1 MRCFSV
7 ILGLLLFSGS
17 WSVASLASEPAG
29 FWNKLPG
36 VDVNDYRQDFLQQVE
51 KELSQ
56 LPAYGKCQGTI
67 LYCLEQ
73 EKTSP
78 VVTRL
83 ARGVLLQMAS
93 GLDHQKLLEW
103 VEKRRQSAYP
113 QELFHFRLE
122 GLEPLGGTTPPV
134 VLVDF
139 ADFQCPFCARGAQI
153 IEKLSQ
159 RFGDKLAVYLK
170 QFPIKGKP
178 FSIQAA
184 KACVAAG
191 RLGKFWPYCL
201 ALFQNQKNFSE
212 VFFGQLAE
220 KFGLEREA
228 FEKEMAS
235 EQVLDRVADDKMDGL
250 RARIEAL
257 PAIFINGKKYLM
269 DLELEALAD
278 RLEEEMDIAAGRD

>member
-1 MRCFSV
+1 MRRLALIFW
-7 ILGLLLFSGS
+7 LFDFG
-17 WSVASLASEPAG
+17 WSIAAHASEPVG
-29 FWNKLPG
+29 FWGKLQG

-56 LPAYGKCQGTI
+56 LTAYGKCKETI
-67 LYCLEQ
+67 LRCLNQ
-73 EKTSP
+73 DKPSP

-83 ARGVLLQMAS
+83 ARGVLLKMAA
-93 GLDHQKLLEW
+93 GLDHQQLLEW
-103 VEKRRQSAYP
+103 LEKRRQSAYP
-113 QELFHFRLE
+113 QELYYFKLE
-122 GLEPLGGTTPPV
+122 GLEPLGEKTAPV

-139 ADFQCPFCARGAQI
+139 ADFQCPFCSRSAQI
-153 IEKLSQ
+153 IEKLYQ
-159 RFGDKLAVYLK
+159 RFGNKLAVYFK

-212 VFFGQLAE
+212 EFFGQLAE
-220 KFGLEREA
+220 KFDLEREA
-228 FEKEMAS
+228 FEKEMSS
-235 EQVLDRVADDKMDGL
+235 EQVLDRVADDKMEGL

-257 PAIFINGKKYLM
+257 PAIFINGKKYLLDL
-269 DLELEALAD
+269 DLEDLAD
-278 RLEEEMDIAAGRD
+278 RIEEELDIVGGRD